1 MRLNIDIIEDQIA
14 GAIMTFFVGVFIA
27 VALILCVLV
36 TPVQTRAQLLIN
48 SPDRIE
54 NPVNVV
60 KS

>member
-1 MRLNIDIIEDQIA
+1 MRLNIDIIENQIT

-36 TPVQTRAQLLIN
+36 TPVQTRAHSLIE

-54 NPVNVV
+54 KPFNVV
-60 KS
+60 RL